1 MFLMGIALMILMII
15 MYAGQTLTCKLYSI
29 NYPGESSVASPIF
42 SVVSGYI
49 VAFITLVLSDFSFSP
64 DPMTILLGVANAA
77 ALIGYNYFFVAAS
90 RTGPYS
96 ILMTL
101 SVIGAIT
108 APSITGIFAF
118 GESLSKVQ
126 YIALTVILV
135 SVYFVCKKKDESQKP
150 TKLFFLYSFGVFI
163 FNGAYNAL
171 MNVQQELT
179 GAVDKEE
186 MVITTFFV
194 SGLVNTAIL
203 LIQKRKGFFSC
214 FRQTKL
220 SLTFLL
226 ICSAVAATAV
236 NLLTV
241 VLPLLDTAI
250 FFSFKNS
257 GILIFSIIGSFIIF
271 KEKISLTN
279 MIGAF
284 FMCAGLVCMSA
295 F

>member
-1 MFLMGIALMILMII
+1 MILMII

-29 NYPGESSVASPIF
+29 NYPGEPDAASPVF
-42 SVVSGYI
+42 SVVSGFS
-49 VAFITLVLSDFSFSP
+49 VSFITLAIIGFSFSP
-64 DPMTILLGVANAA
+64 SPLTLLLGVANAA

-90 RTGPYS
+90 RNGPYS

-108 APSITGIFAF
+108 VPSFVGIFAF
-118 GESLSKVQ
+118 GESLSAMQ
-126 YIALTVILV
+126 YIALAVIV
-135 SVYFVCKKKDESQKP
+135 ASIYFVCRKKEAEQRP
-150 TKLFFLYSFGVFI
+150 TKAFFLYCLGVFAC
-163 FNGAYNAL
+163 NGAYNAL

-179 GAVDKEE
+179 GAEDKEE
-186 MVITTFFV
+186 MVTVTFLLTGVV
-194 SGLVNTAIL
+194 SALFL
-203 LIQKRKGFFSC
+203 LIQKKKGFFAA

-226 ICSAVAATAV
+226 VCSTVAAIAV
-236 NLLTV
+236 NLLTA

-257 GILIFSIIGSFIIF
+257 GILVFSIIGSFVLF

-279 MIGAF
+279 IIGAL
-284 FMCAGLVCMSA
+284 FMCAGLVCMSM

>member
-1 MFLMGIALMILMII
+1 MIL

-29 NYPGESSVASPIF
+29 NYPGDPGAASPIF
-42 SVVSGYI
+42 SVVSGFS
-49 VAFITLVLSDFSFSP
+49 VSLITLALIGFSFSP
-64 DPMTILLGVANAA
+64 SPMTILLGVANAA

-108 APSITGIFAF
+108 VPSFVGVFAF
-118 GESLSKVQ
+118 GEGLTAIQ
-126 YIALTVILV
+126 YISLAVIVV
-135 SVYFVCKKKDESQKP
+135 SIYFVCRKKGAEQRP
-150 TKLFFLYSFGVFI
+150 TKAFFLYCFGVFAC
-163 FNGAYNAL
+163 NGAYNAL

-179 GAVDKEE
+179 GAENKEE
-186 MVITTFFV
+186 MVIITFFLTGVV
-194 SGLVNTAIL
+194 SALIL
-203 LIQKRKGFFSC
+203 LIQKKKNFFAA
-214 FRQTKL
+214 FGQTKL

-226 ICSAVAATAV
+226 VCSTVAAVAV

-257 GILIFSIIGSFIIF
+257 GILVFSIIGSFIIF

-279 MIGAF
+279 IIGAL